1 MVHMCSSRLSVDG
14 QVELLPGDPRLR
26 VASYQPSQTSLV
38 SSLVITNTQQQ
49 DTATYSCRVA
59 DTAEVSH

>member
-1 MVHMCSSRLSVDG
+1 MVHVCSGLSAGG

-38 SSLVITNTQQQ
+38 SSLVITSTQQQ

-59 DTAEVSH
+59 GTTKVGH

>member
-1 MVHMCSSRLSVDG
+1 MVHVSRPQSDDG

-38 SSLVITNTQQQ
+38 SSLVITSTQQQ

-59 DTAEVSH
+59 GTTKVGH

>member
-1 MVHMCSSRLSVDG
+1 M
-14 QVELLPGDPRLR
+14 ELLPGDPRLR

-38 SSLVITNTQQQ
+38 SSLVITSTQQQ

-59 DTAEVSH
+59 DTTKVSH

>member
-1 MVHMCSSRLSVDG
+1 MVHVSRPQSDDG

-38 SSLVITNTQQQ
+38 SRLVITSAQQQ

-59 DTAEVSH
+59 GTTKVGH